1 MKIILILVIVFFS
14 LIIAFNLWM
23 KNTLKETAT
32 EIQVTTTLPVS
43 NAKEVSKTP
52 KASDETSEELFE
64 DADSG
69 QEKLLLQ

>member
-1 MKIILILVIVFFS
+1 MR
-14 LIIAFNLWM
+14 
-23 KNTLKETAT
+23 NTLKETAT